1 MRVVLDSSF
10 LIDLER
16 GLPSA
21 RSLLDELD
29 STHEQPSIPAPVLY
43 EVLSLA
49 GKKRGT
55 AAARRLL
62 SVLGRL
68 PLLPLDG
75 PAARR
80 AAEIL
85 VELVA
90 LGEEKPH
97 VDVLIAGIVLESQG
111 ILVTRD
117 QDFLEMERLVG
128 LQVRSY

>member
-1 MRVVLDSSF
+1 MRVALDSSF

-21 RSLLDELD
+21 QSVLDELD
-29 STHEQPSIPAPVLY
+29 SKHEQPSVPAPVLY

-49 GKKRGT
+49 GKKSGS

-62 SVLGRL
+62 AVLGRL

-80 AAEIL
+80 AAEIR
-85 VELVA
+85 VELIS

-97 VDVLIAGIVLESQG
+97 VDVLIAGIVLEAQV

-128 LQVRSY
+128 LPVRSY